1 VSILSTIRK
10 IVITIIGFSVIAI
23 GCALIFL
30 PGPALIVIP
39 IGIAILSLEFLWAKK
54 LLTKVKE
61 KLCKKQDNTGR
72 AI

>member
-1 VSILSTIRK
+1 VSIVSKIRK

-30 PGPALIVIP
+30 PGPAFIIIP
-39 IGIAILSLEFLWAKK
+39 IGIAILSIEFKWAKK

-61 KLCKKQDNTGR
+61 KLGKKYKTSQEE
-72 AI
+72 